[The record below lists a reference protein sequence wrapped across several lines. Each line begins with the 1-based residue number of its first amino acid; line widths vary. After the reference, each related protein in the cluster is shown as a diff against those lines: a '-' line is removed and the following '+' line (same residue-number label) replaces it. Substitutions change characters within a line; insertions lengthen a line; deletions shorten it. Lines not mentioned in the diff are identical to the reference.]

1 LIIEPFVF
9 STNIY
14 YIIFQFRL
22 PKTSFSHISLRHGN
36 ITHCSLRHR
45 SLRNA
50 SLRHRSFRHR
60 SLRYGSLRHR
70 NLRHDSLR
78 YRSLRHDSLRHRSL
92 RHRSLRHDSLRHD
105 SLRHRS
111 LRHRSLRHD
120 SLRHRSLLT
129 HGSFGANVTNKNIM
143 SKKNKMAT
151 STLKDFNNSPLP
163 ICLSLS
169 TEYIPVNYSTLFSVG
184 SENVYV
190 LENVEY

>member
-1 LIIEPFVF
+1 MIIEPFVF

-78 YRSLRHDSLRHRSL
+78 YRSLRHDSLRH
-92 RHRSLRHDSLRHD
+92 D
-105 SLRHRS
+105 S